1 MTTLDW
7 LIVAFT
13 LLFAAYGFL
22 QGFVIGALSLAGF
35 ALGAVLGTR
44 FGPALLSQGSRSP
57 YAPLF
62 GLAGALLAGGI
73 LASGLEGVGARLR
86 RWIRLPG
93 FGVLDGLLGAVLTG
107 VVALG
112 IVWITGAVVVQA
124 AGPGGVRRQVRG
136 SVVLRRLNDLL
147 PPSGPIL
154 HALARLDP
162 LPSVRGPEAAV
173 GPPPRGIGR
182 DPQVRAARASVVRVL
197 GTACGVGVEGS
208 GWVAP
213 NGLVVTNAH
222 VVAGEED
229 TTVQARGE
237 GDRLAARV
245 VVFDPHIDIALL
257 RVKGLAAPALPLA
270 RAAVTGA
277 GAAVLGFPG
286 NGPFRVRSARLGA
299 TRSVLTQDAYGRG
312 PVRRSIVTFRGLV
325 QHGNSGG
332 PLIDA
337 RGRVAGTV
345 FASVIDRRPGGFA
358 VPDAVVR
365 AALRRAGR
373 AAVGAGPCAG

>member
-13 LLFAAYGFL
+13 LVVAGYGFL
-22 QGFVIGALSLAGF
+22 QGFVIGALSLGGF

-44 FGPALLSQGSRSP
+44 LGPALLSQGSRSP

-73 LASGLEGVGARLR
+73 LASGLEGVGARMR
-86 RWIRLPG
+86 RAIRLPG
-93 FGVLDGLLGAVLTG
+93 FGVLDGLLGAVLTAA
-107 VVALG
+107 VALG
-112 IVWITGAVVVQA
+112 IVWIAGAVALQV
-124 AGPGGVRRQVRG
+124 PGVSAVPRAVRA
-136 SVVLRRLNDLL
+136 SVILRRLNEFL

-173 GPPPRGIGR
+173 GPPPRGIVR
-182 DPQVRAARASVVRVL
+182 DPQVSAARASVVRVL

-208 GWVAP
+208 GWVGP
-213 NGLVVTNAH
+213 GGLVVTNAH

-229 TTVQARGE
+229 TTVQVRGE

-245 VVFDPHIDIALL
+245 VVFDPRHDIALL
-257 RVKGLAAPALPLA
+257 RVGGLHAPALPLA
-270 RAAVTGA
+270 GAATTGA

-332 PLIDA
+332 PLVDA

-345 FASVIDRRPGGFA
+345 FATVVGRRAGGFA
-358 VPDAVVR
+358 VPDALVR
-365 AALRRAGR
+365 HALRRAGR
-373 AAVGAGPCAG
+373 GAVGAGECAG

>member
-7 LIVAFT
+7 LILAVTLIVAG
-13 LLFAAYGFL
+13 YGFL
-22 QGFVIGALSLAGF
+22 QGFVIGALSLSGF

-44 FGPALLSQGSRSP
+44 LGPALLSQGSRSP

-62 GLAGALLAGGI
+62 GLTGALLAGGI
-73 LASGLEGVGARLR
+73 LASGLEGVGARVR
-86 RWIRLPG
+86 RAIRLPG
-93 FGVLDGLLGAVLTG
+93 FGVLDGLLGAVLTAA
-107 VVALG
+107 VALG
-112 IVWITGAVVVQA
+112 IVWIAGAVALQV
-124 AGPGGVRRQVRG
+124 PGVSEVPRAVRA
-136 SVVLRRLNDLL
+136 SVILRRLNELL

-173 GPPPRGIGR
+173 GPPPRGIVR

-208 GWVAP
+208 GWVGP
-213 NGLVVTNAH
+213 GGLVVTNAH

-229 TTVQARGE
+229 TTVQVRGE

-245 VVFDPHIDIALL
+245 VVFDPRHDIALL
-257 RVKGLAAPALPLA
+257 RVAGLHAPALPLA
-270 RAAVTGA
+270 GAATTGA

-332 PLIDA
+332 PLVDA

-345 FASVIDRRPGGFA
+345 FATVIGHRAGGFA
-358 VPDAVVR
+358 VPNALVR
-365 AALRRAGR
+365 RALRRAGR
-373 AAVGAGPCAG
+373 SAVGAGECAG